1 VALMCHVLKV
11 SRAGYYAWLGRPES
25 PRAVHQAEVLEQI
38 REAHRRS
45 RGTYG
50 SPRVYRALE
59 AKGVACCENT
69 VARLMRRAGV
79 RAANARRFVLRTT
92 DSRHGH
98 TVAENTLDRRFEPG
112 EADRVWVGDI
122 TYIATGEGWL
132 YLAAVLDVGSRK
144 VVGWATADHLR
155 AELVVRALGN
165 ALEHR
170 RPCGP
175 LLHHSDRGVQYACD
189 DYQELL
195 KLNGFDVSMSH
206 KGDCYDNAVM
216 ESFFGTLK
224 QELVHRETYA
234 TKEEARRSLFEYIEV
249 FYNRQRLHST
259 LGYLSPVQYE
269 ASRKLPQVSA
279 H

>member
-1 VALMCHVLKV
+1 MCQVLQV

-25 PRAVHQAEVLEQI
+25 PRAIHQAGIVEQI
-38 REAHRRS
+38 RQVHRDS
-45 RGTYG
+45 RETYG
-50 SPRVYRALE
+50 SPRVHRALE
-59 AKGVACCENT
+59 AEGVTCCENT

-79 RAANARRFVLRTT
+79 RAATARRFVVRTT

-98 TVAENTLDRRFEPG
+98 ALAENTLDRRFEPG
-112 EADRVWVGDI
+112 PADQVWVGDI

-132 YLAAVLDVGSRK
+132 YLAAVLDLGSRK

-155 AELVVRALGN
+155 GELGERALSN

-170 RPCGP
+170 RPSGP
-175 LLHHSDRGVQYACD
+175 VLHHSDRGVQYACD

-195 KLNGFDVSMSH
+195 RAHGLEVSMSR
-206 KGDCYDNAVM
+206 KGNCWDNAAM

-234 TKEEARRSLFEYIEV
+234 TREEARRSLFEYIEV

>member
-1 VALMCHVLKV
+1 MCHVLKV
-11 SRAGYYAWLGRPES
+11 SRAGYYAWSGRPES
-25 PRAVHQAEVLEQI
+25 PRAARQSEILEEI
-38 REAHRRS
+38 HHAHRES

-50 SPRVYRALE
+50 SPRIYRILE

-79 RAANARRFVLRTT
+79 RAANARRFVVRTT
-92 DSRHGH
+92 DSCHGH
-98 TVAENTLDRRFEPG
+98 AVAGNTLDRRFEPG

-132 YLAAVLDVGSRK
+132 YLAAVLDLGSRG

-155 AELVVRALGN
+155 ADLVARALGN

-170 RPCGP
+170 RPSGP
-175 LLHHSDRGVQYACD
+175 LLHHGDRGVQYACD
-189 DYQELL
+189 AYRELL
-195 KLNGFDVSMSH
+195 SVNGIEVSMSH

-224 QELVHRETYA
+224 QELVHRREYPTR
-234 TKEEARRSLFEYIEV
+234 EEARRSLFEYIEV

-269 ASRKLPQVSA
+269 ESRKLPQLSA

>member
-1 VALMCHVLKV
+1 MCHVLKV

-25 PRAVHQAEVLEQI
+25 PRVVRQAEVVEQI
-38 REAHRRS
+38 RQVHRAS

-50 SPRVYRALE
+50 SPRVYRALK
-59 AKGVACCENT
+59 AAGVACCENT
-69 VARLMRRAGV
+69 AAKLMRRAGV
-79 RAANARRFVLRTT
+79 RAATARRFVVRTT

-98 TVAENTLDRRFEPG
+98 AIAANTLDRRFEPG
-112 EADRVWVGDI
+112 DPDRVWVGDI

-132 YLAAVLDVGSRK
+132 YLAAVLDLGSRK
-144 VVGWATADHLR
+144 VVGWAAADHLR
-155 AELVVRALGN
+155 SELVEQALRN

-170 RPCGP
+170 RPCGSV
-175 LLHHSDRGVQYACD
+175 LHHSDRGVQYACD

-195 KLNGFDVSMSH
+195 RAHGLEVSMSRT
-206 KGDCYDNAVM
+206 GNCWDNAVM

-224 QELVHRETYA
+224 QELVHRESYPTR
-234 TKEEARRSLFEYIEV
+234 EEARRSLFEYIEV

-269 ASRKLPQVSA
+269 ESRKLPQVSA

>member
-1 VALMCHVLKV
+1 M
-11 SRAGYYAWLGRPES
+11 
-25 PRAVHQAEVLEQI
+25 
-38 REAHRRS
+38 
-45 RGTYG
+45 
-50 SPRVYRALE
+50 
-59 AKGVACCENT
+59 
-69 VARLMRRAGV
+69 
-79 RAANARRFVLRTT
+79 
-92 DSRHGH
+92 
-98 TVAENTLDRRFEPG
+98 
-112 EADRVWVGDI
+112 WVGDI

-132 YLAAVLDVGSRK
+132 YLAAVLDLGSRK

-155 AELVVRALGN
+155 SELVERALRN

-170 RPCGP
+170 RPDGP

-195 KLNGFDVSMSH
+195 RAHGLEVSMSR
-206 KGDCYDNAVM
+206 KGNCWDNAAM

-234 TKEEARRSLFEYIEV
+234 TREEARRSLFEYIEV

-269 ASRKLPQVSA
+269 ESRKLPQVSA